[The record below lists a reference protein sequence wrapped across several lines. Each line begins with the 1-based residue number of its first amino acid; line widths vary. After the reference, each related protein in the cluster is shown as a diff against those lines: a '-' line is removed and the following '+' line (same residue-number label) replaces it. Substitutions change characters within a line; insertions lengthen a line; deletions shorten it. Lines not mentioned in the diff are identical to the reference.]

1 MPADVCCV
9 PVRDRERARRA
20 RSSRASALIILFTAI
35 ASIACLMPANG
46 AAGRVHRHGQR
57 AVLLASD
64 TAADPD
70 AHHLWG
76 ARYAC
81 ASDDRVSNPQTG
93 GDPRP
98 TAMGTPQGDTAF
110 RRLTVFDGDDY
121 SGERCELGY
130 NTWNEGLAS
139 PSNPYGTFYNY
150 FEGDRRT
157 TYFSVRLPDNFP
169 LNATRWQGIGQMK
182 QSGGSDGSGGTPVLS
197 FSAYNGVWSFWHT
210 FPNNLSQ
217 DFQLWWVPAQ
227 RNVWTRIKVDAYYS
241 QYVDRGWVRY
251 YVDANGDGDFRDR
264 RERSPVFHTN
274 TLKRE
279 IVGTTADG
287 LAAGDTIPS
296 HLRLGILHDS
306 SIPCP
311 SPTGCS
317 EDIDNV
323 QVVVPATKKCK
334 QKKHT
339 HSAAKKKCTNKKKKK

>member
-1 MPADVCCV
+1 MSGRAAIIAYFLCLLIAVAALVAEVAGGGAVHKLVTGSGPSCPLAGSGSNVDYTVAGCKL
-9 PVRDRERARRA
+9 VR
-20 RSSRASALIILFTAI
+20 
-35 ASIACLMPANG
+35 
-46 AAGRVHRHGQR
+46 
-57 AVLLASD
+57 SD

-81 ASDDRVSNPQTG
+81 ASDDRVSNPRTG

-98 TAMGTPQGDTAF
+98 TAVGAPQGNTAY

-139 PSNPYGTFYNY
+139 PTNPYGTFYNY
-150 FEGDRRT
+150 FEGARRT

-169 LNATRWQGIGQMK
+169 LNASSWQGVGQMK
-182 QSGGSDGSGGTPVLS
+182 QSGGSDGSAGTPLLS

-210 FPNNLSQ
+210 YPSNLNQ
-217 DFQLWWVPAQ
+217 DFELWWVPA
-227 RNVWTRIKVDAYYS
+227 RKNVWTRIAVDAYYS
-241 QYVDRGWVRY
+241 QFVDRGWVRY
-251 YVDANGDGDFRDR
+251 YVDANGDGDFADR

-279 IVGTTADG
+279 IPGTTADG

-296 HLRLGILHDS
+296 HLRVGTYHDS

-311 SPTGCS
+311 PPSGCS
-317 EDIDNV
+317 LDVDNV
-323 QVVVPATKKCK
+323 QVLEP
-334 QKKHT
+334 
-339 HSAAKKKCTNKKKKK
+339 